1 MGFIYR
7 LVESLQPA
15 PMWIFMSR
23 KDLLGGVF
31 KDEFDRGFRMFM
43 KSFMDWSCMV
53 VPSKIRE
60 MSSTNLFQK
69 GIAKIKASRMVSY

>member
-1 MGFIYR
+1 MDLHVQKGY
-7 LVESLQPA
+7 
-15 PMWIFMSR
+15 
-23 KDLLGGVF
+23 LLGGVF
-31 KDEFDRGFRMFM
+31 KDEFDRGFRMFT

-69 GIAKIKASRMVSY
+69 GIAKIKASGMVSY